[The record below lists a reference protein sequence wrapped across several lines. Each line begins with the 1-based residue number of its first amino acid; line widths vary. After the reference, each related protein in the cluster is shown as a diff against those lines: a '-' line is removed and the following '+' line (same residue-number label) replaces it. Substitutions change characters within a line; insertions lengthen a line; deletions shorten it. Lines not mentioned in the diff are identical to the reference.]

1 MNKDFS
7 HLSELNESQLAPV
20 IHKEGPMIVVAGAGS
35 GKTRVLT
42 HRIINLMLKGVDPFS
57 ILALTF
63 TNKAAREM
71 KERIISLVGSSEAK
85 NIWMGTFHSIFARIL
100 RNEAEKLGYTS
111 RFTIYDTQDSD
122 RIISSIIK
130 DFLLDKD
137 LYKYKEIRNR
147 ISMFKNNLIT
157 VNAYEN
163 NSDLVEYDLVSRRPK
178 MGEIYKEYV
187 ERCFRS
193 DAMDFDD
200 LLLKTNELLNLY
212 PEVLAK
218 YQNQFRYILV
228 DEYQDTNH
236 SQYIIIKALSDKF
249 QNICVVGDDAQSI
262 YSFRGAN
269 IRNIIDFQKDYSDVK
284 IYRLEQNYRSTKNI
298 VNAANSVIKYN
309 KNKIDK
315 VVWTAN
321 GEGQKIKIRR
331 CLTDGEEAR
340 YISRTIKK
348 FVNQENKKNSD
359 FVILYRTNAQSRSIE
374 DAFRKSSIPYRIYGG
389 LSFYQRK
396 EIKDILAYLRVIVNP
411 NDEESFKRIINY
423 PTRGIGLTTIDKIIV
438 GARENS
444 ISFFEALERSKEL
457 KFSIPSKTL
466 YKIENFLTFIKSLQF
481 QSNKLNAF
489 EMVEIVVKKTNFLE
503 ELKKESTIDSIAKT
517 ENVQELVNGM
527 RDFVEAQREIVDST
541 GSLNEFLEDIAL
553 ATDFDKNIENESDKV
568 SLMTIHLA
576 KGLEFPIV
584 FIVGLEEDLFPS
596 ALSLSSRSDLEEER
610 RLFYV
615 ALTRAKSIIFISYA
629 QSRYRWGKLIESESS
644 RFLKEID
651 SEYVEHEQS
660 NDFELY
666 NKFQKKQI
674 RKKPLNFI
682 GLNNKKKLSRVNSS
696 ENISNHST
704 NIISISEGDKVE
716 HERFGIG
723 IVIKIEGS
731 GGNKSAL
738 INFKNSGSKKLLLR
752 FAKLIPIK

>member
-1 MNKDFS
+1 MDKDFS

-20 IHKEGPMIVVAGAGS
+20 LHEEGPMIVVAGAGS

-42 HRIINLMLKGVDPFS
+42 HRITNLMLKGVDPFS

-71 KERIISLVGSSEAK
+71 KERIISQVGSSEAK

-100 RNEAEKLGYTS
+100 RNEADKLGYSS

-130 DFLLDKD
+130 DFSLDKD

-157 VNAYEN
+157 VNAYQN
-163 NSDLVEYDLVSRRPK
+163 NSELVEYDLVSRRPK
-178 MGEIYKEYV
+178 MGEVYKEYV

-193 DAMDFDD
+193 GAMDFDD

-212 PEVLAK
+212 PDVLAK
-218 YQNQFRYILV
+218 YQNQFRFILV

-236 SQYIIIKALSDKF
+236 SQYIIIKSLSDKF

-269 IRNIIDFQKDYSDVK
+269 IRNIIDFQKDYTDAK

-298 VNAANSVIKYN
+298 VNAANSLIKHN

-321 GEGQKIKIRR
+321 GEGEKIKIRR

-340 YISRTIKK
+340 LVSKTIKDII
-348 FVNQENKKNSD
+348 NNNNKKYND
-359 FVILYRTNAQSRSIE
+359 FVILYRTNAQSRNIE
-374 DAFRKSSIPYRIYGG
+374 DAFRKSLIPYRIYGG

-411 NDEESFKRIINY
+411 NDEESLKRIINY
-423 PTRGIGLTTIDKIIV
+423 PTRGIGSTTIDKVLV
-438 GARENS
+438 GSRDNN
-444 ISFFEALERSKEL
+444 ISFFEALEKSKEL
-457 KFSIPSKTL
+457 KFSIPEKTL
-466 YKIENFLTFIKSLQF
+466 LKIENFITFIKSLQF
-481 QSNKLNAF
+481 QNNKLNAF
-489 EMVEIVVKKTNFLE
+489 EMVDIIVKKTNFLE
-503 ELKKESTIDSIAKT
+503 ELKKESTLDSIAKT
-517 ENVQELVNGM
+517 ENVQELVNGI
-527 RDFVEAQREIVDST
+527 RDFVELQKEIADST
-541 GSLNEFLEDIAL
+541 GGLDEFLEDIAL
-553 ATDFDKNIENESDKV
+553 ATDFDKNIENETDKV

-615 ALTRAKSIIFISYA
+615 ALTRAKSMIFISFA
-629 QSRYRWGKLIESESS
+629 QSRYRWGKLIDSQSS

-651 SEYVEHEQS
+651 SKHVEYEEK
-660 NDFELY
+660 NDFHFY
-666 NKFQKKQI
+666 RKNQKKHI
-674 RKKPLNFI
+674 RKETLKFI
-682 GLNNKKKLSRVNSS
+682 GLNKKKKLSRIVSS
-696 ENISNHST
+696 SNISNDL
-704 NIISISEGDKVE
+704 NNGISISEGDKIE
-716 HERFGIG
+716 HDRFGIG
-723 IVIKIEGS
+723 LVLKIEGNGS
-731 GGNKSAL
+731 NRKAL
-738 INFKNSGSKKLLLR
+738 IDFQNSGSKKLLLR
-752 FAKLIPIK
+752 YAKLNLIK

>member
-163 NSDLVEYDLVSRRPK
+163 NSDLLEYDLVSRRPK

-193 DAMDFDD
+193 GAMDFDD

-704 NIISISEGDKVE
+704 NIISVSEGDKVE

-723 IVIKIEGS
+723 VVIKIEGS

-752 FAKLIPIK
+752 FAKLSPIK